1 MIQYI
6 KQYLDYAHHAFRL
19 HLAIRMAD
27 IKQKAYNRRYFVM
40 PIESSN
46 GKQRLV
52 SVSRKEAVKLRRM
65 KWLPKNFNTL
75 EMEQDALYYTDVN
88 LNNKGTAKSRK
99 DAMKKY
105 MRYIGK
111 RQ

>member
-1 MIQYI
+1 MIQYM
-6 KQYLDYAHHAFRL
+6 KQYLDYAHHVFRL

-40 PIESSN
+40 PIEISN
-46 GKQRLV
+46 GKGKLV

-75 EMEQDALYYTDVN
+75 EMEQDAV
-88 LNNKGTAKSRK
+88 SR
-99 DAMKKY
+99 
-105 MRYIGK
+105 
-111 RQ
+111 

>member
-1 MIQYI
+1 
-6 KQYLDYAHHAFRL
+6 
-19 HLAIRMAD
+19 
-27 IKQKAYNRRYFVM
+27 M
-40 PIESSN
+40 PIEISN
-46 GKQRLV
+46 GKEKLV

-75 EMEQDALYYTDVN
+75 EMEQESLYYTDVN

-99 DAMKKY
+99 EAMRKY

-111 RQ
+111 L

>member
-6 KQYLDYAHHAFRL
+6 KQYLDYAHHALRL
-19 HLAIRMAD
+19 HMAIRMAD

-40 PIESSN
+40 PVEAAN
-46 GKQRLV
+46 GKEKLV

-88 LNNKGTAKSRK
+88 LNNKGTAKNRK
-99 DAMKKY
+99 DAMRKY

-111 RQ
+111 KQ